1 MTNHTL
7 CILTD
12 NTAQLPHGPF
22 PGQRLI
28 NILPMLANSGKISV
42 PPLEDFLRIYGEL
55 EHEFSNILVL
65 TVSSHILPAAQMAQ
79 KAALQHGGTVQIKVL
94 DSKQTGAGL
103 GMLAQLGAQAILSG
117 ATLTGL
123 EEYLRATIAS
133 IYTLIHID
141 AQSLAHAAFSPPKTE
156 TESGLL
162 PLLTLEDGQL
172 VPYKKIRTRRHLLES
187 FQEFI
192 EEFETPQQIACLSGR
207 DSAIRPRSLRDIAT
221 NNFPG
226 IPFTDLD
233 LPAPLMR
240 LFGPETVG
248 ITIMEPRI

>member
-1 MTNHTL
+1 MTNNTL

-28 NILPMLANSGKISV
+28 RTLPLVTGAGKISV
-42 PPLEDFLRIYGEL
+42 PPLEDFLHTYAEL
-55 EHEFSNILVL
+55 EHEFANILVL
-65 TVSSHILPAAQMAQ
+65 TVSNHIIPVAQTAQ

-117 ATLTGL
+117 ASLNGL

-141 AQSLAHAAFSPPKTE
+141 AQSLAHAAFSPTQIETE
-156 TESGLL
+156 TGLL
-162 PLLTLEDGQL
+162 PLLTLEDGQF

-192 EEFETPQQIACLSGR
+192 EEFETPEQIACLSGR
-207 DSAIRPRSLRDIAT
+207 DSAIRPRSLRDIAA

-226 IPFTDLD
+226 IPFSELD
-233 LPAPLMR
+233 LPAPLTH
-240 LFGPETVG
+240 LFGPETIG